1 MSFPPPLYRY
11 SMFRRTVKEE
21 DILRMRNV
29 QVASLLPVFLCL
41 VFFLMTANIYLLFLF
56 LFLLIIG
63 VLLPWVLR
71 EILISHLV
79 LKRQFEE
86 LKKQSA
92 SAARPNEP
100 PS

>member
-1 MSFPPPLYRY
+1 MSLPAHLYRY

-63 VLLPWVLR
+63 VLLPWILR

-79 LKRQFEE
+79 LKRELE
-86 LKKQSA
+86 GLKKKP
-92 SAARPNEP
+92 AAAGLPEP

>member
-1 MSFPPPLYRY
+1 MSVPSHLYRY

-63 VLLPWVLR
+63 VLLPWILR
-71 EILISHLV
+71 EILISHL
-79 LKRQFEE
+79 LLTRTFEDFSRKPE
-86 LKKQSA
+86 TD
-92 SAARPNEP
+92 RPPHP